1 MDINTILTLVKAGYS
16 KDEIAQLEQQ
26 TPANTDSKPIQP
38 AIPENTP
45 AAEPANVE
53 APVVK
58 PDAAP
63 VPAAQA
69 APAPVP
75 AAVPVQPV
83 QEQQPT
89 MMDIMQSIANLTRS
103 IQANAIAQSSIP
115 GAAMKQPSAEDMIA
129 EIIRPTYK
137 GGER

>member
-16 KDEIAQLEQQ
+16 KDEITQLEQQ
-26 TPANTDSKPIQP
+26 TTANTDSNPVQP
-38 AIPENTP
+38 AIPQNTP
-45 AAEPANVE
+45 AAEPAMVE
-53 APVVK
+53 EPVVK

-89 MMDIMQSIANLTRS
+89 MTDIMQSIANLTRS
-103 IQANAIAQSSIP
+103 IQANAIAQSTIP
-115 GAAMKQPSAEDMIA
+115 GAAMKQNTAEDMIA